1 MAPVVTPINQYLREQ
16 TIENC
21 GFLSVPHARIYLIV
35 AKEPLGG
42 FKAIAAKAEDGRREA
57 LLSESG
63 ANVQEALQ
71 RLFLRSAE
79 AVQHHIT
86 ANGFDFAPEKDDDSD
101 FGSVSGRARDDDDAS
116 TDESLSDNE
125 TVSVASTSKANHSA
139 RKLRH
144 SGKAN
149 NKAPVPARAN
159 TRRPRSRSP
168 SPSTARSASV
178 SSSRASSPDASRGDP
193 DASHVRWRAPP
204 HPGYGV
210 QMRPPHMHTPWRS
223 DPNLSRQSFARPPV
237 FMGNPLANPGYVH
250 QRMFTAGPGGPPPP
264 PPPPPTTAQ
273 PTTLPPA
280 SSSPSSVPPAAA
292 LPAAPLPTTKVFQ
305 DVFPPAPARPQ
316 QPSVPFSGK
325 QQAPTTL
332 IRDVR
337 LRFRFDGGKQPERR
351 VLEQLPLTMRG
362 IHNAAAAYLRRQ
374 PRNNSV
380 WPARVSVRQITIGD
394 IEYDLSGYRGDDL
407 RPLIEFHTSGPGV
420 VIPEFEIEV
429 SSPPPPPPGVVPS
442 SLDAGSNPTVF
453 FAGAENPN
461 PPPIRRMPLPGAM
474 VTRPSPPMTGAPM
487 GWE

>member
-101 FGSVSGRARDDDDAS
+101 FGSVSGRAQDDDDAS

-125 TVSVASTSKANHSA
+125 TVSVASTSKANHNS
-139 RKLRH
+139 RRVRQ

-168 SPSTARSASV
+168 SPSTARSASA
-178 SSSRASSPDASRGDP
+178 SSSRASSPDASRGGP

-204 HPGYGV
+204 HPGYGM
-210 QMRPPHMHTPWRS
+210 QIRPPHMHTPWRS
-223 DPNLSRQSFARPPV
+223 DPNLSRQSFPRPPV
-237 FMGNPLANPGYVH
+237 FMGNPVANPL
-250 QRMFTAGPGGPPPP
+250 TNPG
-264 PPPPPTTAQ
+264 
-273 PTTLPPA
+273 LPPA
-280 SSSPSSVPPAAA
+280 PSTLSVPPAAA
-292 LPAAPLPTTKVFQ
+292 LPGAPLPTTKVFQ
-305 DVFPPAPARPQ
+305 DVFPPAPAPAKPQ
-316 QPSVPFSGK
+316 QPSPPFPGK

-332 IRDVR
+332 LRDVR
-337 LRFRFDGGKQPERR
+337 LRFRFEGGKQPERR
-351 VLEQLPLTMRG
+351 VLEQMPLTMRG
-362 IHNAAAAYLRRQ
+362 VHNAAAAYLRRQ
-374 PRNNSV
+374 SRNNSV
-380 WPARVSVRQITIGD
+380 WPARVSVRQIIIGD
-394 IEYDLSGYRGDDL
+394 VEYDLSGYRGDDL
-407 RPLIEFHTSGPGV
+407 RPLMDSHASGSGTV
-420 VIPEFEIEV
+420 VPEFEIEV
-429 SSPPPPPPGVVPS
+429 SSPPPPPPGVVAAMGAMPGG
-442 SLDAGSNPTVF
+442 LDAASNPAAF
-453 FAGAENPN
+453 FAGADNQNPL
-461 PPPIRRMPLPGAM
+461 PIRRMPLPAAM
-474 VTRPSPPMTGAPM
+474 APRPSPPTTGAPT
-487 GWE
+487 GWD